1 LNLKPNPTLT
11 LGKITSG
18 QIEQMDVNIIERN
31 RTATCR
37 QGATNMANA
46 ESWRERME
54 DEADDEARNG
64 ALDHEDKAVQ
74 NLLFPQQ
81 QQQFPGYLDTDEA
94 AAGDSEG
101 NTVPNSSEVQ
111 DEMGISSDDEVM
123 APVNKGKQKEAMV

>member
-1 LNLKPNPTLT
+1 
-11 LGKITSG
+11 
-18 QIEQMDVNIIERN
+18 MDVNIIERN